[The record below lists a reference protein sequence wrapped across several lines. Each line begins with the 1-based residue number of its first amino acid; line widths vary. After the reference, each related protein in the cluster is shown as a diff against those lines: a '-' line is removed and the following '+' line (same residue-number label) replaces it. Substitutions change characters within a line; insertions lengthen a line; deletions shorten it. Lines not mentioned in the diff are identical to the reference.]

1 MLIDPETCIGCGSCA
16 PYCPMEAIIVHKKD
30 KVSGRKAYAEID
42 RDECVECAVCHRAGV
57 CPTDA
62 VVREEL
68 EMPRVMRAFFSDPWF
83 SHPGTDIPGRGTE
96 EMKTNEVTGRFGQE
110 QIGFGLEFG
119 RPGIGCRLKE
129 TEPAI
134 AKLTSLGITLEPN
147 NPLTQLVEDPVTG
160 RLRDDVRDEKVLS
173 AIVEAVTP
181 LSKAQDVLHTVIEL
195 SKQIDTVFSLGVIS
209 TARPNG
215 EFPHILEMQKAGI
228 NPSING
234 KTNPGLGRP
243 LYQPKKLKS

>member
-1 MLIDPETCIGCGSCA
+1 MLIDQEICIGCGACS
-16 PYCPMEAIIVHKKD
+16 PYCPMEAIFVHKKD
-30 KVSGRKAYAEID
+30 KASGRPAYAEIE
-42 RDECVECAVCHRAGV
+42 RDECVECAVCFRAGI

-62 VVREEL
+62 IVKENL

-96 EMKTNEVTGRFGQE
+96 EMKTNEVTGRFREG

-119 RPGIGCRLKE
+119 RPGIGCRLRE
-129 TEPAI
+129 TEAAI
-134 AKLTSLGITLEPN
+134 AMLTALGITLEPN
-147 NPLTQLVEDPVTG
+147 NPLTQLIENPSTG

-181 LSKAQDVLHTVIEL
+181 LSKAQDVLQAVVDI

-209 TARPNG
+209 TAHPNG
-215 EFPHILEMQKAGI
+215 EFPHLAEMQKAGI
-228 NPSING
+228 TPSING
-234 KTNPGLGRP
+234 KTNIGLGRP
-243 LYQPKKLKS
+243 LFRAES